1 MSESY
6 WAIFWGGLAVGV
18 LDLTAAFIT
27 SGVRGRNPIWVMQSI
42 ASGLLGAEAF
52 KGGLRAAALGVVCH
66 FFIAFTVTT
75 VYYVASLNFN
85 ILVEQILVCGVLYGV
100 AVYGFMYFIVLPRS
114 AFPFKITFTPAVL
127 ANGIT
132 IHIFCVGLP
141 IALAVRWFA
150 K

>member
-1 MSESY
+1 M
-6 WAIFWGGLAVGV
+6 AVGV

-27 SGVRGRNPIWVMQSI
+27 SAKHGRNPVWVMQSI
-42 ASGLLGAEAF
+42 ASGLLGADAF
-52 KGGLRAAALGVVCH
+52 KGGTKTAALGVLCH
-66 FFIAFTVTT
+66 FFIAFTVTA
-75 VYYVASLNFN
+75 VYYAASLKLNV
-85 ILVEQILVCGVLYGV
+85 LVEQTLVCGVLYGI

-114 AFPFKITFTPAVL
+114 AFPFKIKFTPAVL

-141 IALAVRWFA
+141 VALAVRWFV

>member
-1 MSESY
+1 M
-6 WAIFWGGLAVGV
+6 G
-18 LDLTAAFIT
+18 D
-27 SGVRGRNPIWVMQSI
+27 
-42 ASGLLGAEAF
+42 LLGRVGGGGFGSNGGVHHQWSARAESN
-52 KGGLRAAALGVVCH
+52 LG
-66 FFIAFTVTT
+66 
-75 VYYVASLNFN
+75 
-85 ILVEQILVCGVLYGV
+85 QCGVLYGV

-127 ANGIT
+127 AKRIT

>member
-27 SGVRGRNPIWVMQSI
+27 SARHGRNPVWVMQSI
-42 ASGLLGAEAF
+42 ASGLLGAESF
-52 KGGLRAAALGVVCH
+52 KGGIKTAVLGALCH

-75 VYYVASLNFN
+75 VYYAASLNLN
-85 ILVEQILVCGVLYGV
+85 ILVEQTLVCGALYGV
-100 AVYGFMYFIVLPRS
+100 AVYGFMYFIVIPRS